1 MEIEEEEERT
11 AIDEY
16 KEEKDDEFE
25 TAKKEAI
32 KERDRKNPNWKEEIN
47 YPKQF
52 GDPLPGGGFV
62 GNGTTPY
69 RCLGAPGEIYD
80 YS

>member
-1 MEIEEEEERT
+1 MMNLKRQ
-11 AIDEY
+11 
-16 KEEKDDEFE
+16 
-25 TAKKEAI
+25 KKEAI

-62 GNGTTPY
+62 GDGTTPY

>member
-1 MEIEEEEERT
+1 MMNLKRQ
-11 AIDEY
+11 
-16 KEEKDDEFE
+16 
-25 TAKKEAI
+25 KKEAI

-62 GNGTTPY
+62 GDGTTPY
-69 RCLGAPGEIYD
+69 RCLGAPGGIYD